1 MPRRSNTS
9 HNAAPVEDGTLAK
22 EKEKSDG
29 VNIERLAKGVLPS
42 NTQIHKDAILA
53 MSKGATVFISHIAD
67 KANEFTQSTSRK
79 TISPKAVLDALRE
92 CEFAEFLP
100 RVEAELNRFNE
111 INTGKRNEYRR
122 KIKEKETGTVDDAK
136 GGENSKYDVGNG
148 DVDGG
153 ISVELDGSG
162 ATEQNGERPT
172 KRVRRDIES
181 VGDVGDVKSPQRDR
195 VAVNGSLAASGDEL
209 AMDED
214 DEIGEVEQQFERE
227 GDAGQLDDDVEE
239 EQEDEESDEADE
251 EDVEDDLDGSGLDT
265 NASPRV
271 LREGA
276 SSGVDEGSQDESD

>member
-1 MPRRSNTS
+1 MLKTLSLTFHTLIFRCYFFLFCLGPLFHPRPLSCSSNLRPDTK
-9 HNAAPVEDGTLAK
+9 PD
-22 EKEKSDG
+22 
-29 VNIERLAKGVLPS
+29 R
-42 NTQIHKDAILA
+42 
-53 MSKGATVFISHIAD
+53 
-67 KANEFTQSTSRK
+67 ANELTQSTSRK

-136 GGENSKYDVGNG
+136 GGENSKDDVGDG
-148 DVDGG
+148 DEDGG

-227 GDAGQLDDDVEE
+227 GDSGQLDDDVEE